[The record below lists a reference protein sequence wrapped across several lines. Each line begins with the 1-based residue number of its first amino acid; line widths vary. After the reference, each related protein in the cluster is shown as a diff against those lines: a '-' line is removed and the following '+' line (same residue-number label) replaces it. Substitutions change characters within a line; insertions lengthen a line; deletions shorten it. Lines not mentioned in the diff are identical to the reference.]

1 MPADRHSIASQWG
14 NTAHCSTV
22 RSLPREGRSACAWR
36 RRRCGYRACAGRS
49 RSLSTAS
56 SDLPRCSRAARRGRE
71 VARPPRGEPLRLFSV
86 EGSTHRSEEATHGSC
101 CVVVVDWHS
110 YPDHPDR
117 VAVGRAALGPPRRAE
132 SSTRPRYRS
141 RGFCHSP
148 FPPVGRRCEE
158 KRRSARHPWRK
169 REVPQRSSDGG
180 GRWILTPNKGCA
192 TCASCRSRSGRTSRS
207 FSWRRQS
214 CRAKTLE
221 FLGWRGPKR
230 AVELIKDRGKNRIA
244 NAART

>member
-1 MPADRHSIASQWG
+1 VRAVRPARGDGGVVAIALAPADRA
-14 NTAHCSTV
+14 
-22 RSLPREGRSACAWR
+22 RSARRQATSLAARGPRAAVAKLQGRPAGNHYGSFQLKARHTVPR
-36 RRRCGYRACAGRS
+36 RRHMG
-49 RSLSTAS
+49 
-56 SDLPRCSRAARRGRE
+56 RAALLWLIGI
-71 VARPPRGEPLRLFSV
+71 
-86 EGSTHRSEEATHGSC
+86 
-101 CVVVVDWHS
+101 S